1 MQMSPLVCCE
11 SEPGSGVI
19 VGATDGSRSNF
30 KLEFGI
36 PHGTGTLGWAWLCD
50 TSGSRRSNG
59 SAVLASNLR
68 AELAALVSFLEAHP
82 RGDLLVR
89 ADCKYVIDGVG
100 SLPKWKRRNWMTTAD
115 TPVANQDLFRHVDL
129 LLRDREGS
137 VEFEWVKGHS
147 GDRMNES
154 VDKMAANWSSYY
166 KKRVQRMKREGVESL
181 PHDKEYAVVVYSS
194 IFDAID
200 DIAFVMESSF
210 DDDDLP
216 MSCIN
221 RFLNEDRFEIA
232 SDLESPGEEDS
243 SRILDLVR
251 DRVTTFDDTEI
262 VSICANTVKQVREL
276 SIDRD
281 IMKHLTAGKVF
292 VTSAMI
298 AEMQGLIEF
307 DLTSVTDKIPV
318 AMIVPMK

>member
-1 MQMSPLVCCE
+1 MSSLVCCE
-11 SEPGSGVI
+11 AEPGSGVI

-30 KLEFGI
+30 KQEFGI

-59 SAVLASNLR
+59 SPVLASNLR

-82 RGDLLVR
+82 RGDLLIR
-89 ADCKYVIDGVG
+89 ADCKYVIDGVA
-100 SLPKWKRRNWMTTAD
+100 SLPRWKKRNWITTAD
-115 TPVANQDLFRHVDL
+115 KPVANQDLFRHVDL
-129 LLRDREGS
+129 LLRSREGS
-137 VEFEWVKGHS
+137 VEFEWIKGHS

-154 VDKMAANWSSYY
+154 VDKMAASWSSYY
-166 KKRVQRMKREGVESL
+166 KKRVQRMKREEAESL
-181 PHDKEYAVVVYSS
+181 PHDKDYAVVVYASV
-194 IFDAID
+194 FDAID
-200 DIAFVMESSF
+200 DIAFVMESEF
-210 DDDDLP
+210 DDEDRP

-232 SDLESPGEEDS
+232 PDLEPPTEDES
-243 SRILDLVR
+243 ARILKLVR
-251 DRVTTFDDTEI
+251 ERVTTFDDTEI

-281 IMKHLTAGKVF
+281 IMKHLTGGKVF

-307 DLTSVTDKIPV
+307 DLASVTDTMPV